1 MFKKSALAVVI
12 ASAFALPAH
21 ADIKNVD
28 IYGQIA
34 ISAWSGAD
42 YATQKNADGSYDN
55 AVKVDNES
63 RIGLRGSKD
72 FTNGPKFIWQIESGD
87 VGDSGE
93 TGKFGVRDTFGG
105 FEWEGIGKVRAGRML
120 TPLYELVDW
129 PYSSIAAGKVF
140 DWGGDIVGGAN
151 YDRQSNM
158 VRFDSAKYSGFS
170 YNVAIGR
177 GNAESDASSNFYGLG
192 AHYNNGPLTL
202 HAAYERGNDRA
213 VSDSKDKAYRYL
225 QNLGGKYT
233 KNFDI
238 TQAGYSDT
246 DAYLLGFELNFD
258 NGLGFYGAWKS
269 SKAKYDKV
277 KIGELDANGKPSTT
291 SQHYSLS
298 EIEQDSYSL
307 GAIYNYE
314 KWQFKVAYAANMK
327 PEYQSEG
334 FSGSVSEFSDSLL
347 SGQIMYFLDDSAVT
361 YLRPYQLQRRG
372 AGQVQDG
379 DKEFGIGAGV
389 EYYF

>member
-213 VSDSKDKAYRYL
+213 VSDSKDKAYGYL

>member
-213 VSDSKDKAYRYL
+213 VSDSKDKAYGYF

>member
-42 YATQKNADGSYDN
+42 YATQKNADGSYDK
-55 AVKVDNES
+55 AIKVDNES

-158 VRFDSAKYSGFS
+158 IRFDSAKYSGFS
-170 YNVAIGR
+170 YNLAIGR
-177 GNAESDASSNFYGLG
+177 GNDESDASSNFYGLG

-202 HAAYERGNDRA
+202 HAAYERGNDRK
-213 VSDSKDKAYRYL
+213 VSNSTGASYGYF
-225 QNLGGKYT
+225 NHLGNKYT

-238 TQAGYSDT
+238 TQSGFSNT

-258 NGLGFYGAWKS
+258 NGLGFYGAWKNS
-269 SKAKYDKV
+269 TAKYQDV
-277 KIGELDANGKPSTT
+277 KIGELTPGST
-291 SQHYSLS
+291 QYALNQ
-298 EIEQDSYSL
+298 IEQDSYSL
-307 GAIYNYE
+307 GAIYNYD
-314 KWQFKVAYAANMK
+314 KWQFKIAYAANLK
-327 PEYQSEG
+327 PDYQSEG
-334 FSGSVSEFSDSLL
+334 HSGSVSEFSDSLL
-347 SGQIMYFLDDSAVT
+347 SGQVMYFLDDSAVT

>member
-34 ISAWSGAD
+34 ISAWSGANW
-42 YATQKNADGSYDN
+42 AESDGKGGYDN
-55 AVKVDNES
+55 PIKVENES

-72 FTNGPKFIWQIESGD
+72 FANGPKFIWQIESGD

-129 PYSSIAAGKVF
+129 PYSSITTGNVF
-140 DWGGDIVGGAN
+140 DWAGDVIGGGN

-158 VRFDSAKYSGFS
+158 IRFDSAKFNGFS
-170 YNVAIGR
+170 YNLALGR
-177 GNAESDASSNFYGLG
+177 GNESDASSNFYGLG
-192 AHYNNGPLTL
+192 AHYTTGPLTL
-202 HAAYERGNDRA
+202 HAAYERGLDRA
-213 VSDSKDKAYRYL
+213 ISNTTEGKHNYL
-225 QNLGGKYT
+225 NNLWGQQKV
-233 KNFDI
+233 NFDI
-238 TQAGYSDT
+238 IDKGTADT
-246 DAYLLGFELNFD
+246 NAYLAGFELAFE
-258 NGLGFYGAWKS
+258 NGLGFYGAYKRLES
-269 SKAKYDKV
+269 KYDEV
-277 KIGELDANGKPSTT
+277 AIGEIGNAANQFSLDKIT
-291 SQHYSLS
+291 
-298 EIEQDSYSL
+298 QDSYSL
-307 GAIYNYE
+307 GAIYNYGL
-314 KWQFKVAYAANMK
+314 WQFKVAYAANLD
-327 PEYQSEG
+327 PDVTAQG
-334 FSGSVSEFSDSLL
+334 TSGNANNISDSIL
-347 SGQIMYFLDDSAVT
+347 SAQVMYFLDDSAVT

-372 AGQVQDG
+372 AYQVQDG